1 MGDQVL
7 GLMLALKNFKL
18 AKTPGEMHC
27 LMQPRLTN
35 RYLRTRKEA
44 LGLGPASPYFHNDTA
59 GVEAYI
65 YDLFIECGKDI
76 DATAAR
82 LDELLDPE
90 VEMTEAEFF
99 RAKLEEKRAADAA
112 ATAKKAQLKAQF
124 SELKRQAAQPPGEGG
139 CETGG
144 DGAC

>member
-82 LDELLDPE
+82 LDELLEPSE
-90 VEMTEAEFF
+90 ELTEAEFF
-99 RAKLEEKRAADAA
+99 RKKLEEKRAADAA
-112 ATAKKAQLKAQF
+112 KKAQKATLKAEF
-124 SELKRQAAQPPGEGG
+124 SELKRRATQPAGE
-139 CETGG
+139 
-144 DGAC
+144 DN

>member
-27 LMQPRLTN
+27 LMQPRLTH
-35 RYLRTRKEA
+35 RC
-44 LGLGPASPYFHNDTA
+44 LGPASPYFHNDTA

-82 LDELLDPE
+82 LDELLEPE
-90 VEMTEAEFF
+90 VEMSEAEFF